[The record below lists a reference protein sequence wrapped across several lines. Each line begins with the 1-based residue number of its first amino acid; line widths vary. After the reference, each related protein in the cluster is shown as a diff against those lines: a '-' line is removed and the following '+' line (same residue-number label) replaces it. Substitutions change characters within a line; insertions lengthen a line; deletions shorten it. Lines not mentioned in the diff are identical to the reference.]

1 MKPADSNEVIKL
13 QEAEARRTAGKR
25 QRLSRFQKLY
35 AEHEEIERQEAKD
48 AGALAFIARF
58 LVQASLPYRRVLDPK
73 LTAENGT
80 PCEKAVWSKTNGV
93 TTLILQSGWDP
104 IEGGHLSEDGRVKTV
119 PIGLP
124 YGSYPR
130 LILAWMTTEVVRTG
144 SAVIEMGENVSDFL
158 RKLDVQA
165 TGGQTGAL
173 TAVRSQLYRL
183 LNTTIRVV
191 PANAPPKNFKNIQ
204 ISVEGDTGGELW
216 WKKRSEAQTHLW
228 LPHFQLSEDFFK
240 LLSNNNGVPI
250 DMRAFRK
257 LAQSPM
263 AMDIYSFATYRLH
276 AVDEQK
282 GVFIPWKTL
291 EAQMGGDSTTAKF
304 VENFKRA
311 LRQVK
316 IVYPE
321 ARMEPTPRGLQCY
334 RSKPSVR
341 YAA

>member
-1 MKPADSNEVIKL
+1 MKPADTNEIIKL
-13 QEAEARRTAGKR
+13 QEAAAKTTADKR
-25 QRLSRFQKLY
+25 PRPSRFQRLY
-35 AEHEEIERQEAKD
+35 AEHEEIERQEARD

-58 LVQASLPYRRVLDPK
+58 LVQASLPYRRVLDKK
-73 LTAENGT
+73 LTAETGR
-80 PCEKAVWSKTNGV
+80 PCEVASWSKTNGV

-104 IEGGHLSEDGRVKTV
+104 IDGGQPSEEGRVKTM

-130 LILAWMTTEVVRTG
+130 LILAWMTTEVVRNG
-144 SAVIEMGENVSDFL
+144 SPVIGMGENVSDFL
-158 RKLDVQA
+158 RKLDVQT
-165 TGGQTGAL
+165 TGGTNGAL
-173 TAVRSQLYRL
+173 TAVRNQLYRL

-216 WKKRSEAQTHLW
+216 WKKRSEAQTNLW

-263 AMDIYSFATYRLH
+263 AMDIYTFATYRLH

-282 GVFIPWKTL
+282 GAFISWKTL
-291 EAQMGGDSTTAKF
+291 EAQMGGGSSTAKF

-311 LRQVK
+311 LKQVK

-321 ARMEPTPRGLQCY
+321 ARLEPTPKGLQCY